1 MENTAEGVYLWG
13 CLLTDRTTGDE
24 PQPVYVP
31 FFSWTPMSSEEER
44 DVFARFWKWIS
55 KTRENA
61 RRAGQTF
68 AAYIWYETA
77 ENTQMRRISEGT
89 RLETEVEALITSEEW
104 IDLYKVFSA
113 SWITGLSNSLK
124 VVAPM
129 SGHAWQVDDPG
140 GDLSMVRYDEAV
152 GKDTR
157 IAAAAQEWLLD
168 YNRGDVEATWSI
180 REWIDRESDGWPTV
194 STD

>member
-1 MENTAEGVYLWG
+1 
-13 CLLTDRTTGDE
+13 
-24 PQPVYVP
+24 
-31 FFSWTPMSSEEER
+31 MSSEEEW

-55 KTRENA
+55 RIQEKA

-68 AAYIWYETA
+68 AAYIWYEAA
-77 ENTQMRRISEGT
+77 ENTQLRRISEGT
-89 RLETEVEALITSEEW
+89 RLETEVEALNTSEEW

-152 GKDTR
+152 GKDAR

-180 REWIDRESDGWPTV
+180 REWIDRESANWPTV